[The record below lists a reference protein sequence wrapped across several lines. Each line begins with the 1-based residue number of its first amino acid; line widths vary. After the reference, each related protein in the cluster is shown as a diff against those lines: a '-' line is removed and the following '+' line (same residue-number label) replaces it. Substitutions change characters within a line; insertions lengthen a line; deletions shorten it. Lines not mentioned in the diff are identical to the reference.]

1 MPEGTTLMNTL
12 ALEYEQDFQGW
23 INQHITLL
31 KTGKVNELDVE
42 HLIAELEDM
51 GKSNVRELESRF
63 VILIAHLLK
72 WQFQV
77 DKQNSGWRGSII
89 EQRVQILRLLRK
101 IPSLKRELPNAV
113 SDAYTDALCLAIDE
127 TGLPK
132 KTFPLACPYSLEQ
145 LLDKTFYPHPE

>member
-51 GKSNVRELESRF
+51 GKSNVRELESRL
-63 VILIAHLLK
+63 VILIAQLLK

-77 DKQNSGWRGSII
+77 DKQSSSWRGSII
-89 EQRVQILRLLRK
+89 EQRVQLLRLLRK

-113 SDAYTDALCLAIDE
+113 SEAYADALNLAIKE
-127 TGLPK
+127 TKLLS
-132 KTFPLACPYSLEQ
+132 TIFPTECPYSITQ
-145 LLDKTFYPHPE
+145 LLDDDFYPHSE